1 MRALW
6 HDTWGCGRGPV
17 VRLAPA
23 MRLLVGAVL
32 FAACMVAPTSRLPGA
47 ALAAATALAWLAM
60 CRPPWRF
67 VRAVLG
73 LGLAVLLPYFLLMA
87 LLAEGA
93 APTPLGMLVSAG
105 GLLLRGVSGLVVSAA
120 TLTTLRVSEL
130 DQALAALPVPAAV
143 SAILVQ
149 IVHQTGTLAYETR
162 RVATAMSVR
171 GAATGSRMAWRLVT
185 SLPRVWLPR
194 IVERAD
200 RVAAAMELR
209 GFCEPGPDGRSP
221 RRLGWRDGLAVALAL
236 LVLGAV
242 IGVRMGASRP

>member
-23 MRLLVGAVL
+23 MRLLAGAVL

-47 ALAAATALAWLAM
+47 ALAAVTALAWLAM
-60 CRPPWRF
+60 CCPPWRF

-93 APTPLGMLVSAG
+93 ARQTSLGMLVWAG
-105 GLLLRGVSGLVVSAA
+105 GLLVRGASGLLVSAA

-162 RVATAMSVR
+162 RVASAMSVR
-171 GAATGSRMAWRLVT
+171 GAATGGRMAFRLVA

-209 GFCEPGPDGRSP
+209 GFCEPGPDRRSP
-221 RRLGWRDGLAVALAL
+221 RRLGWRDGLAVALV
-236 LVLGAV
+236 LVVLAAA
-242 IGVRMGASRP
+242 IGVRIGSRP

>member
-6 HDTWGCGRGPV
+6 HDTWGCGRGPA

-23 MRLLVGAVL
+23 MRLVAGVLL

-47 ALAAATALAWLAM
+47 ALAAATALGWLVV

-67 VRAVLG
+67 VRAVLV
-73 LGLAVLLPYFLLMA
+73 LGLAVLLPYFLLVA
-87 LLAEGA
+87 LLADGAGLA
-93 APTPLGMLVSAG
+93 APPATLASAG
-105 GLLLRGVSGLVVSAA
+105 ALLLRGASGLLVSAA
-120 TLTTLRVSEL
+120 TLTTLRISEL
-130 DQALAALPVPAAV
+130 DEALAALPVPSAL

-162 RVATAMSVR
+162 RVSAAMSVR
-171 GAATGSRMAWRLVT
+171 GASTGGHTAWRLVS

-194 IVERAD
+194 IVQRAD

-209 GFCEPGPDGRSP
+209 GFCEPGHDGRSP
-221 RRLGWRDGLAVALAL
+221 RRFGWLDGLAIALAL
-236 LVLGAV
+236 VVLATAIAVRIGSGA
-242 IGVRMGASRP
+242 